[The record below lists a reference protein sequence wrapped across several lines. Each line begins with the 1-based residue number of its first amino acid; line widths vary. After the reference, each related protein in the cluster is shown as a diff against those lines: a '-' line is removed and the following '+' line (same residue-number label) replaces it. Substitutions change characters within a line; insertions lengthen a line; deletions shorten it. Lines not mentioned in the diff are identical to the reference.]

1 METGKEDGNRE
12 AKTQGVPRR
21 RVCDQKRAT
30 SLVLE
35 KSKTN
40 FYPEGAGKLSWC

>member
-1 METGKEDGNRE
+1 MEAGKEDRNRE